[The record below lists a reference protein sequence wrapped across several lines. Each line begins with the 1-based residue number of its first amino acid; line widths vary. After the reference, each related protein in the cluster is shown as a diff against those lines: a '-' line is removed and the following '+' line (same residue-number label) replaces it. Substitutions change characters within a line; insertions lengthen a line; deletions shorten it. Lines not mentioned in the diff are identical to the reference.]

1 MPSSER
7 ISNVVVPLKALSAQ
21 ACFNCTDRESA
32 FEFQRM
38 LMIAEIN
45 RLGAELDR
53 ALAAL
58 RRDSHSM
65 DPREPFRG
73 RG

>member
-1 MPSSER
+1 MPTVAREP
-7 ISNVVVPLKALSAQ
+7 VPRLRPVADIQSCIL
-21 ACFNCTDRESA
+21 CPDRESA
-32 FEFQRM
+32 FEFQRA

-65 DPREPFRG
+65 DPREPHR
-73 RG
+73 RKV